1 MKDQI
6 RLFAAAVLVA
16 APTFLLS
23 PSIGEQDSR
32 TKSFTVSKGGTLEV
46 TVEGGD
52 IRINVWEKNE
62 VLVQAE
68 GIDEEDLDRLKMDQR
83 GNTVRVEFR
92 RPRGWWSDGH
102 MRFEITLPS
111 DFNAELRTSGGDIE
125 IRGSLSGTI
134 KGATSGGNVTLGNLK
149 GGKVDL
155 STSGGD
161 MRTGDIQGDVTL
173 RTSGGD
179 IELGKVGG
187 EVYVS
192 TSGGDIRVESV
203 GKKLKA
209 TTSGGN
215 IDVGDVGGEA
225 RVSTSGGDVKV
236 RKVSGSASLSTSG
249 GNIQLE
255 SASGEV
261 KANTSGGDIRL
272 EDISG
277 SVDAST
283 SGGEVV
289 AELKPTGKG
298 RSKLASSGGEITLY
312 IPESAKA
319 TIDATIRIQ
328 GRWRSRRDE
337 YKVRSDF
344 KAELYEKDEDGEEIR
359 ARYVL
364 NGGGED
370 IRLETVNSDIKILK
384 LKK

>member
-1 MKDQI
+1 MKEQI

-23 PSIGEQDSR
+23 PSVGEQDSR
-32 TKSFTVSKGGTLEV
+32 SKSFTVSKGGNLEV
-46 TVEGGD
+46 TVDGGD

-62 VLVQAE
+62 VLVQVE
-68 GIDEEDLDRLKMDQR
+68 GIDEEDLDRLKMNQR

-92 RPRGWWSDGH
+92 RHGGWWSDGH
-102 MRFEITLPS
+102 MRFDVTVPS
-111 DFNAELRTSGGDIE
+111 EFNAELRTSGGDIDV
-125 IRGSLSGTI
+125 RGSLNGTI

-187 EVYVS
+187 EVSVS

-209 TTSGGN
+209 STSGGN

-225 RVSTSGGDVKV
+225 RVSTSGGDIKV

-249 GNIQLE
+249 GDIQLE

-261 KANTSGGDIRL
+261 KAHTSGGDVRL
-272 EDISG
+272 EDITG
-277 SVDAST
+277 SVEAAT
-283 SGGEVV
+283 SGGTVD

-298 RSKLASSGGEITLY
+298 KSRLTSSGGEITLY
-312 IPESAKA
+312 IPENAKA
-319 TIDATIRIQ
+319 TIEATIRIQ
-328 GRWRSRRDE
+328 GRWKSRKGE

-344 KAELYEKDEDGEEIR
+344 KAESYEQNEDDEEIR
-359 ARYVL
+359 AKYVL

-384 LKK
+384 LRK